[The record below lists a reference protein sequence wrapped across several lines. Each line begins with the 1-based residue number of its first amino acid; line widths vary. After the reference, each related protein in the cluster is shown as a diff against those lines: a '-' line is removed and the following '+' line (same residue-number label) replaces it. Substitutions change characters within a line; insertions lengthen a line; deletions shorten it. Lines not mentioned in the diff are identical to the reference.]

1 MPSFR
6 FSMRLALAALALTTA
21 IPTTRVASAQ
31 DASATIARVK
41 LSVVAVG
48 TFERTR
54 SPSFQFRGTGFVV
67 DDGTLVVTNAHVMP
81 PALDGDRLEQVAIL
95 VPQHTGT
102 KATFREARMIAM
114 DTSTDLALL
123 RIGGAPREG
132 GHLLAEGTLAGREI
146 RVAAQAL
153 LPDRLRL
160 RGQQVALGETHLT
173 RELVGPCADDQDV
186 GQLLHHLAGDLDR
199 VLDAVDGPDAAGGQR
214 LAVHQRGVEFDLAHQ
229 VRQPGVPD
237 AVVVRVALHRLDP
250 GDHRVDRAAA
260 LAQHL
265 DGLPDPDIPI
275 ATRDDNHALPP
286 GQQP

>member
-123 RIGGAPREG
+123 RIGGAPLPALRIGDSDGVKEG
-132 GHLLAEGTLAGREI
+132 QSILMTGFPIGSVLGPHPATHRGMI
-146 RVAAQAL
+146 AAIT
-153 LPDRLRL
+153 PI
-160 RGQQVALGETHLT
+160 VI
-173 RELVGPCADDQDV
+173 P
-186 GQLLHHLAGDLDR
+186 
-199 VLDAVDGPDAAGGQR
+199 
-214 LAVHQRGVEFDLAHQ
+214 
-229 VRQPGVPD
+229 QPHSG
-237 AVVVRVALHRLDP
+237 RLDP
-250 GDHRVDRAAA
+250 KVVRRLASGPFDVLQLDATAYPGNSGSPVYDPATGTVLGIVNMVFVKGTKETA
-260 LAQHL
+260 LTQPSGITYAVPSKRL
-265 DGLPDPDIPI
+265 LELI
-275 ATRDDNHALPP
+275 
-286 GQQP
+286 GQVR